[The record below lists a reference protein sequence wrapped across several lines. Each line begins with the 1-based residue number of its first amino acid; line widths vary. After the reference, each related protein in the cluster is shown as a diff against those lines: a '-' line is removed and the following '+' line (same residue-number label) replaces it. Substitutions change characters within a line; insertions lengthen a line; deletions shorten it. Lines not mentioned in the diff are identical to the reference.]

1 MGGNNGM
8 MRFADMSEF
17 HRGYQ
22 FFMLRP
28 SRGVGAF
35 IIALSGIVSAAI
47 IWACAMKMD
56 DVVKTTALLRPSRSI
71 SIIKAISGGEALE
84 KNYVHDGYVSEGD
97 MLLLLDVS
105 ADVLELENSRKLM
118 ERLENNIL
126 INNALVETIRQGVN
140 AAAVE
145 KTGGDEASIRCETYL
160 IERRRQEGQI
170 EELRVKLDR
179 EHAMPGG
186 LAVKQRLED
195 ITRELELAEL
205 QLASWKNTKMIESID
220 SLKSLLQNRE
230 NLERRI
236 SDLERNIRNA
246 TIRAPIAG
254 RVNEYRRLNVGD
266 AVLPG
271 EEIITVVPDD
281 ESSLKAEL
289 YVDPAYIAQ
298 VKIGQKV
305 TLRFPG
311 LPPSKF
317 GKIEAEIN
325 LIPPDFTQQPDSGP
339 VFVVEALVKTPWL
352 TSSGGEKI
360 YLRPGIGAIG
370 RIIVSQDTVMRMI
383 LKKLDFIN
391 ESFDEKALSE
401 KKK

>member
-1 MGGNNGM
+1 M

-17 HRGYQ
+17 HKGYQ

-28 SRGVGAF
+28 SRGVSAF
-35 IIALSGIVSAAI
+35 IIILTSMVIAAI
-47 IWACAMKMD
+47 IWACIMKMD
-56 DVVKTTALLRPSRSI
+56 DVIKTTVLLRPAQTI
-71 SIIKAISGGEALE
+71 SIIKAITGGEVLE
-84 KNYVHDGYVSEGD
+84 KNYVHDGYVHDGD
-97 MLLLLDVS
+97 ILLQVDVS
-105 ADVLELENSRKLM
+105 ADVLELDNSKKLM
-118 ERLENNIL
+118 ERLDSNIL
-126 INNALVETIRQGVN
+126 IGNTLLETIRRGVN
-140 AAAVE
+140 TAVTE
-145 KTGGDEASIRCETYL
+145 RTNNEEAYIRSETYL
-160 IERRRQEGQI
+160 IEYRRQEGQI
-170 EELRVKLDR
+170 EELRIKLDR
-179 EHAMPGG
+179 ERAMPDT

-195 ITRELELAEL
+195 LERELEMAEL
-205 QLASWKNTKMIESID
+205 QFASWKNTRIIETMD
-220 SLKSLLQNRE
+220 ALKDLLQNRE

-254 RVNEYRRLNVGD
+254 RINEYRQLNRGD
-266 AVLPG
+266 TILPG

-317 GKIEAEIN
+317 GKIEAEVN
-325 LIPPDFTQQPDSGP
+325 LIPPDFAQGSNASP
-339 VFVVEALVKTPWL
+339 VFVVEALIKAPWL
-352 TSSGGEKI
+352 MSSAGEKI
-360 YLRPGIGAIG
+360 YLRPGIGAMG
-370 RIIVSQDTVMRMI
+370 RIIVSQDMVMRMI

-391 ESFDEKALSE
+391 ESFDARALSE
-401 KKK
+401 ESK